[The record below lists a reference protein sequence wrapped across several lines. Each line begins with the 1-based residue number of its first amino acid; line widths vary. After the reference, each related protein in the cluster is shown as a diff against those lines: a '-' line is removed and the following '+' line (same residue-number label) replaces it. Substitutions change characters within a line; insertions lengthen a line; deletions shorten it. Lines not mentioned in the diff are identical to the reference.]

1 MKILNNKNWRYILEQ
16 VEIRDE
22 IIRQL
27 IEIANYYKEE
37 SEILLDTL
45 EETREGME
53 AIGIKISN
61 KDEYYETMGEN
72 KKLNNI
78 MEIRLETLEKMIIKK
93 GE

>member
-1 MKILNNKNWRYILEQ
+1 MKILNNKNWRYILDQ

-37 SEILLDTL
+37 SEILLDML

-78 MEIRLETLEKMIIKK
+78 MDMRLETLEKMVVKR

>member
-16 VEIRDE
+16 VEVRDSMIE
-22 IIRQL
+22 QL

-37 SEILLDTL
+37 SEILLDML

-78 MEIRLETLEKMIIKK
+78 MEMRLETLEKMIIKK

>member
-1 MKILNNKNWRYILEQ
+1 MKILSKKNWSYILEQ
-16 VEIRDE
+16 VEIRDSMIE
-22 IIRQL
+22 QL

-37 SEILLDTL
+37 SEILLDML

-78 MEIRLETLEKMIIKK
+78 MNMRLETLEKMINKR